1 MFFAPGPARERHGR
15 AERLRSVRGRVS
27 CGRDYEFAVKDYE
40 SASLCTLR
48 CFATSMPYFA
58 FNVSPGVFI
67 AISVSRG
74 ICVGAV
80 SHAPRNSLRHAEGEV
95 RNASAKW

>member
-1 MFFAPGPARERHGR
+1 
-15 AERLRSVRGRVS
+15 
-27 CGRDYEFAVKDYE
+27 
-40 SASLCTLR
+40 
-48 CFATSMPYFA
+48 MPYFA

-95 RNASAKW
+95 RNASAKC